1 MGKSKN
7 NKKEKEDYR
16 EQLAALLLELEGQAP
31 VKNAMTED
39 ERKRLMS
46 NPEIKY
52 AVCNNQ
58 IHDKSCP
65 LIKAMSS
72 ELFTLNK
79 KYLSNLKQC
88 PICAKRAFIRYGAQ
102 DMNNYDKYIE
112 FFEDCNMTNR
122 DIRCLFQSNNC
133 VTHLDGDVMSVYNRE
148 DNWKIINKGN
158 GMVKLMHN
166 NYIINP
172 DDTRTF
178 TNGFHVQIEETTMKK
193 AVAVLTSYNSKS
205 SARAHINDTSGEIEY
220 KFRKAYKKLSFYNK
234 LKLKIRKRLMKIF
247 NLNTEVHI
255 DGFKTVKENGYPP
268 DYTLCAYIWES
279 GNEIRFWHIGIYS
292 EDRGAFYASYLG
304 RKMNIKKEKIIAWKA
319 MTNNDFV
326 L

>member
-16 EQLAALLLELEGQAP
+16 EQLAALLVELEGQAP
-31 VKNAMTED
+31 AENAMTEE
-39 ERKRLMS
+39 ERRRLMS
-46 NPEIKY
+46 DPEIKY
-52 AVCNNQ
+52 AVCLNQ

-72 ELFTLNK
+72 EFFTLNK
-79 KYLSNLKQC
+79 TYLSHMKQC

-112 FFEDCNMTNR
+112 FFEDCNMTDR

-133 VTHLDGDVMSVYNRE
+133 VTRLDGDVMSIHNRE

-178 TNGFHVQIEETTMKK
+178 TSGFHTQIEETTMKK
-193 AVAVLTSYNSKS
+193 AVAVLTSYNSS
-205 SARAHINDTSGEIEY
+205 TSARAHIRDTSGEIESR
-220 KFRKAYKKLSFYNK
+220 FRKAYKKISFHNK

-268 DYTLCAYIWES
+268 NDTLCAYIWETE
-279 GNEIRFWHIGIYS
+279 NEIRFWHMGIYS

-304 RKMNIKKEKIIAWKA
+304 RKRNIKKEKIIAWKA